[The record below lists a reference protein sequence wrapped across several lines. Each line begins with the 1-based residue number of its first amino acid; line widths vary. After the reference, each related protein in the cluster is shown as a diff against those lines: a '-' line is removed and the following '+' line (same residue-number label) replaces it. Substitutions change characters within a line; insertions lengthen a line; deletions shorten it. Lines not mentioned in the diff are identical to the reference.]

1 MIVVCVFNAKALSRD
16 FSLGLGLSCSERDRL
31 DTVVVFILNSFIQ
44 GLSVSLLLDSNEK
57 FECSGQGGFMVAR
70 VKLKVIDGKVPLVMD
85 FVA

>member
-1 MIVVCVFNAKALSRD
+1 MIVVCVLNAMALGRD
-16 FSLGLGLSCSERDRL
+16 FFLGLKLNRGERDRL

-85 FVA
+85 FAA